1 MFELKILKNTSRKR
15 TRTNAI
21 EKDEESRKR
30 VCETTKKEITHD
42 DVTKDE
48 IIVRKSFLYH

>member
-15 TRTNAI
+15 TRTNII

-30 VCETTKKEITHD
+30 VCETTKKKITHD